1 MYKEG
6 VIMKFIIEKERIYLN
21 NDQGEMIA
29 EARIPFI
36 QTGVFN
42 VERVFVD
49 SSLRGQGMASKV
61 MDEVYNYAKNNNYT
75 VVNSCPYAVA
85 WFKKNTDKQ
94 DVLNNEIEVNEACKL
109 V

>member
-1 MYKEG
+1 
-6 VIMKFIIEKERIYLN
+6 MKFIIEKERIYLN

-29 EARIPFI
+29 EARIPFV
-36 QTGVFN
+36 QDGVFN

-61 MDEVYNYAKNNNYT
+61 MDEVYNYAKANNYT

-85 WFKKNTDKQ
+85 WFKKNETKH
-94 DVLNNEIEVNEACKL
+94 DVLNKDIEVNEACKL